1 MRWRPLASGKWL
13 STVSH
18 LCIDTIGDAR
28 VCRLAI
34 TAELRDCV
42 PVRGVRAYGFIT
54 LSGGLAG
61 SVSLPL
67 RAS

>member
-34 TAELRDCV
+34 TAELRLVRMAHTRRLCGGEGVCV
-42 PVRGVRAYGFIT
+42 MEPNQR
-54 LSGGLAG
+54 
-61 SVSLPL
+61 
-67 RAS
+67 